1 MKPGDQVKL
10 KPSVTLEDLRDF
22 HIKDDLPTGVG
33 QVVHANRN
41 LGVVDVDFPGRKLW
55 WYKREWLELVRP
67 SMSFG
72 DVVWVRAVVL
82 EAGGDR
88 ATVAF
93 LSDPMRPFSIGLS
106 EITREPAAKVS
117 RE

>member
-33 QVVHANRN
+33 KVIHVNRDF
-41 LGVVDVDFPGRKLW
+41 GYADVCFPGRSAW
-55 WYKREWLELVRP
+55 RYKREWLDLVSP
-67 SMSFG
+67 LSFG
-72 DVVWVRAVVL
+72 NVVWVRAVVL

-93 LSDPMRPFSIGLS
+93 NSDPERVVTIGLS

>member
-10 KPSVTLEDLRDF
+10 KPSVTLENLRDF

-33 QVVHANRN
+33 KVIHVNR
-41 LGVVDVDFPGRKLW
+41 GFGYADVDFPGHKLW
-55 WYKREWLELVRP
+55 WYKWEWLELVSP
-67 SMSFG
+67 LSFG

-93 LSDPMRPFSIGLS
+93 NIDPMRPVTIGLS